1 MTRTYIMLTR
11 NLEIPSGDLEHKIRL
26 LTLGSLAFQHVGQNV
41 PYSKIAAVLQVDITE
56 VEKWAIDGDYIYF
69 KATVPYSC
77 PFAVIRAQLVWGKLS
92 QTSQSLYIARATSR
106 TFEQEQ
112 WQTLEKR
119 LIAWQSGLTNVL
131 DVIANAKKLGTQAA
145 VAPA

>member
-1 MTRTYIMLTR
+1 MLTR
-11 NLEIPSGDLEHKIRL
+11 DLEISSTDLEHKIRL
-26 LTLGSLAFQHVGQNV
+26 LTLASLAFQHVGQNV
-41 PYSKIAAVLQVDITE
+41 PYSEIAAVLQVDITE
-56 VEKWAIDGDYIYF
+56 VEKWAIDGDSIRS
-69 KATVPYSC
+69 KTAVSYSY
-77 PFAVIRAQLVWGKLS
+77 PFIVIRAQLVWGKLS

-119 LIAWQSGLTNVL
+119 LTAWRSGLTNVL